1 MGGKKKRERGGTKI
15 SKAKTAQTLRTNFQK
30 KKRKKRKKRET
41 EKHAPLPVALHFFD
55 TRLKKLRSN
64 TVRLHPFKTIIYT
77 LRYIHIYICRICR
90 IDIFFLFFSL
100 FLCLLLPHVDFGIGG
115 SDLSRGRLRRN
126 NNRSQLT
133 FAAHRAPIVSS
144 TVHPFYEST
153 RLWGRGKKRKKGYAQ
168 KRNRF
173 RFFAIRSS
181 LFFFFFKRM
190 GCINIRIR
198 GRIFEIETRS
208 EGRDI
213 RDRVEGVPFVGKCK
227 REREKQ
233 VDGWMDGWIHG
244 FILLRL

>member
-1 MGGKKKRERGGTKI
+1 M
-15 SKAKTAQTLRTNFQK
+15 
-30 KKRKKRKKRET
+30 
-41 EKHAPLPVALHFFD
+41 
-55 TRLKKLRSN
+55 
-64 TVRLHPFKTIIYT
+64 
-77 LRYIHIYICRICR
+77 
-90 IDIFFLFFSL
+90 IFFFSFFSL

-181 LFFFFFKRM
+181 LFFFFLREW
-190 GCINIRIR
+190 GAL
-198 GRIFEIETRS
+198 IFEFV
-208 EGRDI
+208 
-213 RDRVEGVPFVGKCK
+213 VEFLKLK
-227 REREKQ
+227 RGAKVEILEIVSRASRLLENVREKERNRWM
-233 VDGWMDGWIHG
+233 DGWMDSR
-244 FILLRL
+244 FYSSSSLKVDC